1 MLEKNLT
8 EVYTKFKIHFYQ
20 EMFNKLHSRE
30 TSLTIVEL
38 FCVEIIYCL
47 NNPTVK
53 EFADFIGI
61 SSPNAAYKVACLIEK
76 GYVQKIQST
85 TDRREFHLH
94 VTDKYL
100 DYLNLSTGYVSTV
113 AERSE
118 EHFSKDEIAT
128 LNHILEDMSNE
139 LMGEVNIPHLDELN
153 K

>member
-1 MLEKNLT
+1 M
-8 EVYTKFKIHFYQ
+8 
-20 EMFNKLHSRE
+20 
-30 TSLTIVEL
+30 
-38 FCVEIIYCL
+38 
-47 NNPTVK
+47 
-53 EFADFIGI
+53 
-61 SSPNAAYKVACLIEK
+61 IEK
-76 GYVQKIQST
+76 GYLQKVQSQ

-118 EHFSKDEIAT
+118 EHFSKEEIAT

-139 LMGEVNIPHLDELN
+139 LMSEVAIPHLDELD